1 MNLLA
6 IILGLVALL
15 ILHLFFQWSTQ
26 QIGRKLARLIGSLLR
41 KPFRILLK
49 PYYRKK
55 AIRQFQERRRKQGLP
70 PLENTDLLR
79 VGAILQIV
87 IETGRC
93 RNQISLIALMMT
105 VI

>member
-15 ILHLFFQWSTQ
+15 ILHLFFQWGTQ

-41 KPFRILLK
+41 KPLHILLA
-49 PYYRKK
+49 PYHRKM

-70 PLENTDLLR
+70 PLENTDLL
-79 VGAILQIV
+79 
-87 IETGRC
+87 
-93 RNQISLIALMMT
+93 
-105 VI
+105 